1 MNKDEQ
7 KNRKHVMSK
16 RVGGICKYYR
26 ISTNIKVIDISRKTG
41 YSTQLIYQFEKG
53 NTNNMIMLFDC
64 YFNMMS
70 EEKQQHL
77 LKDIVKITR
86 W

>member
-16 RVGGICKYYR
+16 RVGGICKHYR
-26 ISTNIKVIDISRKTG
+26 ILTSIKVSDISRKTG

-64 YFNMMS
+64 YFNMMR
-70 EEKQQHL
+70 EDKQQQL
-77 LKDIVKITR
+77 LNDLIKAMR
-86 W
+86 

>member
-16 RVGGICKYYR
+16 RVGKICKYYR
-26 ISTNIKVIDISRKTG
+26 ILMNIKVIDISRKTG

-64 YFNMMS
+64 YFNMMN
-70 EEKQQHL
+70 EQKQQQL
-77 LKDIVKITR
+77 LNDLVKVTR
-86 W
+86 C